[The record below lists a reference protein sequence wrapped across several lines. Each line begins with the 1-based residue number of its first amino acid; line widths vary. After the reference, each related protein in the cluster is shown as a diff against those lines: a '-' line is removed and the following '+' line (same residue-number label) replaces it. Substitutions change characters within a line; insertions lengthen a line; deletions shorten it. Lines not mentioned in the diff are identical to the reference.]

1 MSCLFFRPSRNASVF
16 RHSDTDLFLAEKD
29 GLVDSVVVVV
39 VVVVVAAVPDL
50 KDPRDRIR
58 GRKRLLNRG
67 DAAVVGGAGLVL
79 TLLPPRVLS
88 QGHNF
93 SWADHGAQ
101 KSVGRQIY
109 TNVLVFI
116 WGYRGWF

>member
-58 GRKRLLNRG
+58 GRKRLLNLG
-67 DAAVVGGAGLVL
+67 DAAVVGAGLVL
-79 TLLPPRVLS
+79 LLLPPPRVLS
-88 QGHNF
+88 QRHN
-93 SWADHGAQ
+93 SSRADHWAQ
-101 KSVGRQIY
+101 
-109 TNVLVFI
+109 
-116 WGYRGWF
+116 